1 VTSSAARLV
10 RHEHQLVGVARD
22 LLKRLEVFLR
32 DDVLYGPCRRKQ
44 HGQTRIGL
52 TDADLLQ
59 KMLEMKKVTSISIR
73 ELQQNLKQVMGRVA
87 HGQVFEV
94 TRHRQPIARLIP
106 MRPIGPV
113 SPWPDLDARAHNVFG
128 RRRVSPG
135 ASQIVID
142 DRGER

>member
-1 VTSSAARLV
+1 
-10 RHEHQLVGVARD
+10 
-22 LLKRLEVFLR
+22 
-32 DDVLYGPCRRKQ
+32 
-44 HGQTRIGL
+44 
-52 TDADLLQ
+52 
-59 KMLEMKKVTSISIR
+59 
-73 ELQQNLKQVMGRVA
+73 MGRVA